1 MIRFNEFNEEVLYAT
16 DPIVQ
21 IDRDDIADLVQRSD
35 RNPRAR
41 IRICS
46 HRSAE
51 DKVHEMLIVH
61 ARKTYVPPHKHLAKS
76 ESFHVIEG
84 LVDVVLFDEAGKL
97 SEVIPMGDYRSGRKF
112 YYRLSDPCYH
122 TLLINSDH
130 LVFHETT
137 NGPFDRA
144 DTVFAPWAPDPSD
157 AFAVE
162 AFMDKLVIAVNGAAG
177 TVRKP
182 LGA

>member
-1 MIRFNEFNEEVLYAT
+1 MLRYNKFNEEVLYAA
-16 DPIVQ
+16 DPVVR
-21 IDRDDIADLVQRSD
+21 IDREDIAELIQRAD

-46 HRSAE
+46 HRSVE
-51 DKVHEMLIVH
+51 DRMHEMFIVH
-61 ARKTYVPPHKHLAKS
+61 ARDTYVPPHKHLAKS

-97 SEVIPMGDYRSGRKF
+97 KDVISMGDYGSGRKF

-122 TLLINSDH
+122 TLLIESDH

-144 DTVFAPWAPDPSD
+144 DTVFAPWAPDPAD
-157 AFAVE
+157 TFAVR
-162 AFMDKLVIAVNGAAG
+162 AFMDKLTAAVKNNASN
-177 TVRKP
+177 
-182 LGA
+182 L